1 MNQEEDLKS
10 QKNKAIRITIH
21 KGPTPKFND
30 IENNLIEFIEF
41 NRKLNNPVTTW
52 CIANELFK
60 YYPNLKNDN
69 YLNITKW
76 IYRFLERNNFT
87 FRRSTVGQELPLNNI
102 NVASEFISSVFN
114 SRYSMKYTEDLIAN
128 MDETPL
134 CINMAPNYSISRKG
148 KRTVKIRSQSRDKC
162 HVSVILTIIANGC
175 KLPPYLIFKG
185 KPNGKIIRELN
196 NNIYVKNKKIFV
208 NCNENAWCT
217 KDIMNKWINC
227 ISVFHVCGI
236 NSDNHEK

>member
-1 MNQEEDLKS
+1 MAGSTITYWMNQEEDLNS
-10 QKNKAIRITIH
+10 QKNKATRITIH

-30 IENNLIEFIEF
+30 IEKNLIEFIEF

-87 FRRSTVGQELPLNNI
+87 FRRSTHVGQELPLNTI
-102 NVASEFISSVFN
+102 NVASEFISSLFN

-128 MDETPL
+128 ME
-134 CINMAPNYSISRKG
+134 
-148 KRTVKIRSQSRDKC
+148 
-162 HVSVILTIIANGC
+162 
-175 KLPPYLIFKG
+175 
-185 KPNGKIIRELN
+185 
-196 NNIYVKNKKIFV
+196 KNSSLYKYG
-208 NCNENAWCT
+208 
-217 KDIMNKWINC
+217 
-227 ISVFHVCGI
+227 S
-236 NSDNHEK
+236 